1 MHIPR
6 GRRHS
11 FIRKPCFTLCLF
23 SCCYML
29 SWVTFSIYALSLSSH
44 RVFVLDM
51 HISLCHCAL
60 LIACSDDHLLCY
72 VIIVL
77 ISIWLFDVWS
87 SCSHVSHHVYLI
99 AIYLLMCFMQ
109 VFQVT
114 GIYVPSA
121 SQLLDLGVSEFCHY
135 SQTHV

>member
-1 MHIPR
+1 MFNIY
-6 GRRHS
+6 
-11 FIRKPCFTLCLF
+11 TLL
-23 SCCYML
+23 
-29 SWVTFSIYALSLSSH
+29 LSSH
-44 RVFVLDM
+44 HAYVLEM
-51 HISLCHCAL
+51 HLSLYYCAL
-60 LIACSDDHLLCY
+60 LVACLDDHLLWY
-72 VIIVL
+72 VIIVV